1 MNPANSVCRAWF
13 ANDPVK
19 IVPME
24 ASGFS
29 GSNVWLVCREP
40 FFSDPTAQQSRFVL
54 KSFAGQTAVAHAQWV
69 HRLMG
74 YLRDTGMPEVPEI
87 MVSQTG
93 STLQIDPADTLW
105 ELLRFMPGNS
115 VQCPSPMQA
124 RMALQALAQLHTA
137 AASMPPGP
145 QLGAS
150 PGRLRRLAQ
159 IQQLLLVPWQERRPV
174 LWWSHQ
180 QGQSSK
186 NALNVPDCRPL
197 FARLDAAIVVF
208 EAAGGTAV
216 LNRLLQSQAE
226 ATVLQPVLR
235 DVWSEHVLFCNL
247 RRLAQIQ
254 QLLLVPWQE
263 RRPVLWWS
271 HQQGQSSKNALNVPD
286 CRPLFAR
293 LDAAIV
299 VFEAAGGT
307 AVLNRLLQSQ
317 AEATVL
323 QPVLRDV
330 WNEHVLFCNP
340 QEDSQHES
348 DHGSG
353 LAFIDFH
360 AAGIDTPATDVAR
373 LLGSWT
379 APPNRQQL
387 PLLEAW
393 SDAIAAYERVRPL
406 TKIERALVSLFHVT
420 GTVLGLD
427 NWFRWTLEEGR
438 CFVERRR
445 VLARID
451 RLIDSLGEALI
462 EEILI

>member
-137 AASMPPGP
+137 AAGMPPGP

-186 NALNVPDCRPL
+186 NALNVLDCRPL

-235 DVWSEHVLFCNL
+235 DVWS
-247 RRLAQIQ
+247 
-254 QLLLVPWQE
+254 
-263 RRPVLWWS
+263 
-271 HQQGQSSKNALNVPD
+271 
-286 CRPLFAR
+286 
-293 LDAAIV
+293 
-299 VFEAAGGT
+299 
-307 AVLNRLLQSQ
+307 
-317 AEATVL
+317 
-323 QPVLRDV
+323 
-330 WNEHVLFCNP
+330 EHVLFCNP